1 MSSTDILCTLCFVL
15 VYTGSN
21 RLHIRLKAFSQRRGA
36 VSQLSHL
43 QNIGE
48 RQMAISRCL
57 RGRYFSKRVTPCFAL
72 QKLISRFVARLANVQ
87 GRQSPCLSATHSFLS
102 LSLQLGSAGW
112 LCLPFILVFLSPFN
126 CGWSCNLS
134 RVTWGR
140 PDPYSDLLKTV
151 IVQLKAE
158 RTVLCSGSPCLV
170 EMVETLPPNYQQNTG
185 AILKHLLFSI

>member
-21 RLHIRLKAFSQRRGA
+21 RLHIRLKVFSQRRGA
-36 VSQLSHL
+36 VSSLICRTQ
-43 QNIGE
+43 GKGKW
-48 RQMAISRCL
+48 RY
-57 RGRYFSKRVTPCFAL
+57 RGVCEGGSFSKRVTPCFAL

-87 GRQSPCLSATHSFLS
+87 GRQSPCLSTTQSFLS

-112 LCLPFILVFLSPFN
+112 LRLPFILVFLSPFN